1 MKECNEM
8 LDSSQVLFRR
18 RAVLLNAVLVLG
30 GVALTSRAAK
40 AADAAPVA
48 EPAASASTTADAAPI
63 VKTIAELGVE
73 LVGVRLSASD
83 FFIDLR
89 YRVKD
94 IAKAQS
100 LLERKVQAVL
110 VNDATGDRYYI
121 PQVPKIGSLR
131 QSATAKQPAQ
141 LDRVYFMLFANPDRK
156 LRSGEKVT
164 LYAGDSVVKGL
175 LVQ

>member
-1 MKECNEM
+1 M

-18 RAVLLNAVLVLG
+18 RAVLLNTVLVLG
-30 GVALTSRAAK
+30 GVALATRAAK

-48 EPAASASTTADAAPI
+48 EPGASASTTADRAPI

-100 LLERKVQAVL
+100 LLERKLQPVL
-110 VNDATGDRYYI
+110 VNEATGDRYYI

>member
-1 MKECNEM
+1 MPC
-8 LDSSQVLFRR
+8 LFARR
-18 RAVLLNAVLVLG
+18 YSRIVLVAT
-30 GVALTSRAAK
+30 ALPLAAL
-40 AADAAPVA
+40 AQETA
-48 EPAASASTTADAAPI
+48 EPASPAASSSAASPVTR
-63 VKTIAELGVE
+63 TIAELGVE

-83 FFIDLR
+83 FLIDLR

-100 LLERKVQAVL
+100 LLERKLQPVL
-110 VNDATGDRYYI
+110 VNEATGDRYYI

-156 LRSGEKVT
+156 LRTGEKVT

-175 LVQ
+175 VVQ